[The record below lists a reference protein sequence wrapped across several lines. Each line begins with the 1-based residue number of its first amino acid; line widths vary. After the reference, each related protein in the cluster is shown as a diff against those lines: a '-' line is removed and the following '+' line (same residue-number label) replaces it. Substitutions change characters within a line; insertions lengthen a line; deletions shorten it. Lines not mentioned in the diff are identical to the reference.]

1 MSMSIGILEG
11 EFDFL
16 GKRSLAKK
24 TWGATKRTVKIATTP
39 QRAVLRVATKIA
51 NPVLRPVQNTM
62 KKVPVLRTIDSSMS
76 ASYNLATGR
85 TSKSIR
91 QVKTTGRN
99 VVKDTKVAGHL
110 VMELARKIV
119 TPIASKI
126 IGSNPGVSRVAAKSL
141 IIPPA
146 TAAVASST
154 AAAPAA
160 PLVPVILDKVISE
173 IYSKLGARKALAKDL
188 SDPTMPGMDFT
199 NNNSGTPIAPGMPTP
214 TADEPAPEASSGM
227 PSWAIPAAI
236 GGGVLLLL
244 VMKKKK

>member
-160 PLVPVILDKVISE
+160 PLVPVIL
-173 IYSKLGARKALAKDL
+173 AKDL